1 MNLTSF
7 VSCVHLLPFF
17 PLSFFG
23 WPWDFAQRADEK
35 GRGCKGQGHG
45 RGRRAVRLRVRAV
58 VSSDSRVV
66 AQSMQMRKL
75 GDSDLVISEVT
86 LGTVS
91 ASGVCRRPL

>member
-1 MNLTSF
+1 MNQPGVAQAWCVYFPIVLF
-7 VSCVHLLPFF
+7 V
-17 PLSFFG
+17 LSG
-23 WPWDFAQRADEK
+23 ARQGVRERRSY
-35 GRGCKGQGHG
+35 GHGQGQAQG
-45 RGRRAVRLRVRAV
+45 VGRRGVYVRAV

-91 ASGVCRRPL
+91 CHPLSL